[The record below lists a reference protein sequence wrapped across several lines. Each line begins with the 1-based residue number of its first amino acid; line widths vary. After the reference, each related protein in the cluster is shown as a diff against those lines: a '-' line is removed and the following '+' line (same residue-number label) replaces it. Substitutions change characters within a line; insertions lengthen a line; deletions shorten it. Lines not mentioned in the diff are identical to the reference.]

1 MDIAVEGALDSKN
14 LEQHRTDLTA
24 RRYVLVIVERP
35 ASDSGVLPRFY
46 RLVRFR
52 SVSE

>member
-1 MDIAVEGALDSKN
+1 MLRNMRDLLGYAL
-14 LEQHRTDLTA
+14 HATDGYT
-24 RRYVLVIVERP
+24 LVIVERP

-52 SVSE
+52 SVNE